1 MISFYCIQYNLV
13 SLDAVQET
21 DEANV
26 TSGIKHGPV
35 FENQVSPARIVDP
48 NHQTEASKETIPVNG
63 TLLSAGFVVLLI
75 VINIISMGVT
85 MDDLKRTLII
95 KLITEL
101 FRALRCPVIAFVT
114 YKAKKNKGARIP
126 D

>member
-21 DEANV
+21 EEANV

-95 KLITEL
+95 KLISDI
-101 FRALRCPVIAFVT
+101 FRAVRCPTIAFVT
-114 YKAKKNKGARIP
+114 YQARTTMAQRNV